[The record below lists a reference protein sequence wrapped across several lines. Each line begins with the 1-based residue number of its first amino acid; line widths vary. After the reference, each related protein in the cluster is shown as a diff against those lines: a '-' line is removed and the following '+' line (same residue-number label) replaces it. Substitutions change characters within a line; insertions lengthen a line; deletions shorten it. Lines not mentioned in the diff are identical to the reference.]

1 MIAQPPQPPPA
12 PPALKVG
19 RRSYFRFLLGALTG
33 ALLGVI
39 VLGALGFFIVDDL
52 GQRNQVTS
60 VRGSLTSA
68 QASANAQAAADQD
81 EIAALQSQEAA
92 DQQQIS
98 ALQSQIPTTPDFVL
112 AVQGWDGSC
121 TSDSCFPDATF
132 INRGQAGEAVAIFQ
146 LFAGSATSGSVLAQ
160 CSAAIPLTPANG
172 TADATCTASSANLA
186 QYWLDNPSGQVNA
199 VATVRNP

>member
-12 PPALKVG
+12 LKVG
-19 RRSYFRFLLGALTG
+19 RRSHLRFVLGALVG

-60 VRGSLTSA
+60 VRGSLASA
-68 QASANAQAAADQD
+68 QAGASSQAAADQD

-92 DQQQIS
+92 DQQQIT
-98 ALQSQIPTTPDFVL
+98 ALQSQVPTTPDFVL
-112 AVQGWDGSC
+112 AAQGWNGSC

-132 INRGQAGEAVAIFQ
+132 INRGQAGEAVAVFQ
-146 LFAGSATSGSVLAQ
+146 LFAGSATSGSVLAS
-160 CSAAIPLTPANG
+160 CSAAIPFTPANG

-186 QYWLDNPSGQVNA
+186 QYWLDNPSGQVDA
-199 VATVRNP
+199 VAKVTNP